1 VTLTENGMI
10 ETNRRVSNSKII
22 FFLKQKNIIF
32 KNQKNHS
39 YTSANPDILLLQQP
53 AVKFTLYLGCKL
65 QPKFQDPKNFF
76 FQYALHFAIPRPL
89 LNKPI
94 GAEQKNTHNESSRP
108 SLWRVWASFFFDS

>member
-22 FFLKQKNIIF
+22 FFWFKKILFLKIK
-32 KNQKNHS
+32 KNHS

-65 QPKFQDPKNFF
+65 QPKFQDP
-76 FQYALHFAIPRPL
+76 
-89 LNKPI
+89 
-94 GAEQKNTHNESSRP
+94 
-108 SLWRVWASFFFDS
+108 